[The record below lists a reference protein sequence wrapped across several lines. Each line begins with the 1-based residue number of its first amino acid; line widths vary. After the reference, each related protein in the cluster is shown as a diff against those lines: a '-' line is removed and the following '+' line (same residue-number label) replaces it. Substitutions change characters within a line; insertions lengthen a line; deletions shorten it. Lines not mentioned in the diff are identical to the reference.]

1 MSQKSS
7 IILSTSVRP
16 HRVNMTLLCC
26 IDIQY
31 SNVVFPTK
39 IYKKITINDL
49 YIHFLYLMPA
59 DTRISNTSNYCG
71 ITTLRLGL
79 YHWFVRD
86 SRGGAFGIHCVYA
99 YRTLYTYS
107 ILGTD
112 LVLPSVPSSHATRR
126 DLRVGGSRNEYHS
139 HWFFRFIRFKER
151 SVFIFIY
158 FIVFLQTLSF
168 GFDD

>member
-1 MSQKSS
+1 M
-7 IILSTSVRP
+7 RP
-16 HRVNMTLLCC
+16 HNVNRTLLCC

-31 SNVVFPTK
+31 SNAVFPTK

-49 YIHFLYLMPA
+49 YIHFLYLLPTG
-59 DTRISNTSNYCG
+59 TRISNLPNYCG

-79 YHWFVRD
+79 NRWFVRD
-86 SRGGAFGIHCVYA
+86 SRGGAFGIHCVYH
-99 YRTLYTYS
+99 TLYTYS

-139 HWFFRFIRFKER
+139 HRFFRFILFNER
-151 SVFIFIY
+151 SVFI